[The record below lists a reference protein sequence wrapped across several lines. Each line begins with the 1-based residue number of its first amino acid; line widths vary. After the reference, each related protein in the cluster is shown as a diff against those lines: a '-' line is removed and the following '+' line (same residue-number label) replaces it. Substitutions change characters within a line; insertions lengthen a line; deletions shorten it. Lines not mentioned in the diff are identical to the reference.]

1 MPTRFLSPEPLQV
14 VPELVGVELASPRRR
29 FAAFALDC
37 VILWLPTLLVALGW
51 ATLTLWV
58 QERPAFDA
66 LAYVLRHDNTARDE
80 NRAALR
86 DLAPLLVRLE
96 ADGLPREVEEAV
108 KAGDLDRAAAGL
120 EATELLVAFSLD
132 HEPPRVAP
140 RPGGKPF
147 VRLPLERLIPAKLRG
162 VAAYGVAAVYFTL
175 LTRSRRGATL
185 GKRLMGMRVVRLDG
199 HRLSLWEGVERFA
212 GYLHIPG
219 TLGLGLLDLWHDPN
233 RRMAHDR
240 AAHTAVTRVRR
251 ASTAQPVK
259 SRESS
264 ACPTARPTEAPP
276 PPDPP
281 ATANVVES

>member
-1 MPTRFLSPEPLQV
+1 MPARFLRPEPLEV
-14 VPELVGVELASPRRR
+14 VPELVGAELASPPRR
-29 FAAFALDC
+29 FAAFAIDC
-37 VILWLPTLLVALGW
+37 VLLWLPTMIVAL
-51 ATLTLWV
+51 AWV
-58 QERPAFDA
+58 AVAMRLQERPAFDA
-66 LAYVLRHDNTARDE
+66 LLYILSHDEMARE
-80 NRAALR
+80 EHRAALR
-86 DLAPLLVRLE
+86 ALAPLLVRLE

-108 KAGDLDRAAAGL
+108 RAGELDRAAEGL
-120 EATELLVAFSLD
+120 EATELLIAFELGD
-132 HEPPRVAP
+132 EPTKVTP

-185 GKRLMGMRVVRLDG
+185 GKRLLGIRVVRLDG

-219 TLGLGLLDLWHDPN
+219 SLGLGLLDLWHDPN

-251 ASTAQPVK
+251 PT
-259 SRESS
+259 
-264 ACPTARPTEAPP
+264 TARPVEGRKPKVEGSPP
-276 PPDPP
+276 PSRP
-281 ATANVVES
+281 AES

>member
-14 VPELVGVELASPRRR
+14 VPDLVGAELPSPRRR

-37 VILWLPTLLVALGW
+37 AILSLPTMLAALGW
-51 ATLTLWV
+51 VALVMRL

-66 LAYVLRHDNTARDE
+66 LVYILRHDETARE
-80 NRAALR
+80 EHRAALR
-86 DLAPLLVRLE
+86 NLAPLLVRLE
-96 ADGLPREVEEAV
+96 AEGLPREVEEAV
-108 KAGDLDRAAAGL
+108 KAGELDSAAEDL
-120 EATELLVAFSLD
+120 EASELLIAFSLE
-132 HEPPRVAP
+132 HKSPPVAP
-140 RPGGKPF
+140 APGARPF

-185 GKRLMGMRVVRLDG
+185 GKRLLGLRVVRLDD

-240 AAHTAVTRVRR
+240 AAHTVVVRVRR
-251 ASTAQPVK
+251 PAA
-259 SRESS
+259 
-264 ACPTARPTEAPP
+264 ARPVEGRKPKVEGSPP
-276 PPDPP
+276 PSHP
-281 ATANVVES
+281 AES

>member
-1 MPTRFLSPEPLQV
+1 MPARFLRPEPLEV

-51 ATLTLWV
+51 ATLTLWL

-66 LAYVLRHDNTARDE
+66 LVYILRHDDTARE
-80 NRAALR
+80 EHRAALR

-96 ADGLPREVEEAV
+96 ADGLPHEVEEAV
-108 KAGDLDRAAAGL
+108 KAGELDRAAAGL
-120 EATELLVAFSLD
+120 EATELLIAFSLD
-132 HEPPRVAP
+132 HEPAQVTP
-140 RPGGKPF
+140 RPEGKPF

-162 VAAYGVAAVYFTL
+162 VAAYGLAAVYFTL

-185 GKRLMGMRVVRLDG
+185 GKRVLGIRVVRLDG

-219 TLGLGLLDLWHDPN
+219 SLGLGLLDLWHDPN

-251 ASTAQPVK
+251 PSTAHPVEGRK
-259 SRESS
+259 PKVEGS
-264 ACPTARPTEAPP
+264 PP
-276 PPDPP
+276 PSRP
-281 ATANVVES
+281 AES